1 MFHRICPVR
10 AHHEHLFGNDEVS
23 HLHEVLNSHSK
34 DFPIPQS
41 SSLRNLRFEVF
52 WLPNGD
58 IRNSS
63 PFPIPQKYPFWG
75 FLASER
81 GSPQLVII
89 SKSFFGG
96 KNAQDGDEGE
106 DDDQIS
112 FQMIYWLSLFNASP
126 TFSVKKNF
134 SRSRSEESSRMIFS
148 PFVRFVVA
156 RFGLYY
162 SPELLHPSFL
172 QLRFEMT
179 AASRSFTAPLKDKR
193 LEFGRRV
200 LWRDQAHSDASAM
213 LLTWFV
219 SRKNEIRL
227 FSPFL

>member
-10 AHHEHLFGNDEVS
+10 AHHEHLIGNDEVS

-41 SSLRNLRFEVF
+41 SSLRNIRFEVF

-96 KNAQDGDEGE
+96 KNAQDEDEEE

-134 SRSRSEESSRMIFS
+134 SRSWSEESSRMIFF
-148 PFVRFVVA
+148 PFRPICCCSIRTLWFA
-156 RFGLYY
+156 RA
-162 SPELLHPSFL
+162 
-172 QLRFEMT
+172 
-179 AASRSFTAPLKDKR
+179 AASFVLATSIWNDS
-193 LEFGRRV
+193 RV
-200 LWRDQAHSDASAM
+200 AQFYS
-213 LLTWFV
+213 
-219 SRKNEIRL
+219 NC
-227 FSPFL
+227 